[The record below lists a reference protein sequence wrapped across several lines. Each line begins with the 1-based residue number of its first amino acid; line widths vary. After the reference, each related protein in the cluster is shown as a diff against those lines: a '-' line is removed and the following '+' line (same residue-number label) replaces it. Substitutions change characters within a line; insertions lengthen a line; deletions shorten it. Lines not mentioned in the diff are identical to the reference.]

1 MKEEANK
8 PDNYPSVTVLICTL
22 NEAKN
27 VPHVLPKIPKWV
39 DEILLIDGHSTD
51 NTVEVARRIRPDIK
65 VVYQPGRGKGNALRY
80 GIKHA
85 FGDIVVTLDADG
97 STDPEEIPK
106 FIEPL
111 LDGYDFTK
119 GSRLADGRPPSM
131 PWHRWFGNYLIVNT
145 CNVLYHTKFT
155 DLCCGY
161 NAFWRKT
168 LLKANPWA
176 KDDWNYEPSIIIRV
190 LKGRLKII
198 EMAYHYTGR
207 IEGQSKL
214 PDWKQGLTAI
224 KVLIR
229 EWFHG

>member
-1 MKEEANK
+1 M
-8 PDNYPSVTVLICTL
+8 
-22 NEAKN
+22 
-27 VPHVLPKIPKWV
+27 PHVLPTIPKWV
-39 DEILLIDGHSTD
+39 DEVLLVDGHSTD
-51 NTVEVARRIRPDIK
+51 ETVEVAKKIRPDIK

-97 STDPEEIPK
+97 SIDPEEMPK

-145 CNVLYHTKFT
+145 CNVLYHTEFT

-161 NAFWRKT
+161 NAFWRKA

-176 KDDWNYEPSIIIRV
+176 KDDWNYEPSIIARV
-190 LKGRLKII
+190 LKGGLKII
-198 EMAYHYTGR
+198 EVTYHYTGR

-229 EWFHG
+229 ERFRG